1 MRFVSVA
8 SIWELAIKARKGK
21 LADIRAEGLVN
32 FVAKQKREVGFE
44 VLPITEAHALAT
56 LALPD
61 LHGDPFDRMFVAQ
74 AHIEGLTLVTGDTK
88 LHAYPV
94 KIRW

>member
-1 MRFVSVA
+1 
-8 SIWELAIKARKGK
+8 
-21 LADIRAEGLVN
+21 
-32 FVAKQKREVGFE
+32 
-44 VLPITEAHALAT
+44 
-56 LALPD
+56 
-61 LHGDPFDRMFVAQ
+61 MFVAQ